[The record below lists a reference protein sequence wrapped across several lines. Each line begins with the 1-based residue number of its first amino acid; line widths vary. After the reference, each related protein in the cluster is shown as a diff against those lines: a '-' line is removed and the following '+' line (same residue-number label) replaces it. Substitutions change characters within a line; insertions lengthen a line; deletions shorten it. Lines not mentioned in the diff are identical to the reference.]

1 MAQHTQSP
9 KPGDLLAAAATTP
22 LSSHQNEEVPWLCPC
37 GHTNDATAKRCS
49 GPGNSLTGRCMA
61 WKGGQ
66 RNPKPYFT
74 KIKVGRHPITSSSR
88 GLYINTYILCCRRIF
103 CQRYSTRRRTNQKPR
118 LQRLSSNSCL
128 TPRTYLARGVF
139 SRAQR
144 QASARDPIP
153 TLRGNTTRRTSSTR
167 RVRLATTTRLISYQ
181 QRDRTFMRIPLE
193 KMRTTAGRC
202 KSIDFQAGSL
212 ST

>member
-1 MAQHTQSP
+1 MSLPPDRCSTSLPGRTTPLEDDQALLDSAPVTLEKSPLMAQHTQSP

-118 LQRLSSNSCL
+118 LQRLS
-128 TPRTYLARGVF
+128 
-139 SRAQR
+139 
-144 QASARDPIP
+144 
-153 TLRGNTTRRTSSTR
+153 
-167 RVRLATTTRLISYQ
+167 
-181 QRDRTFMRIPLE
+181 
-193 KMRTTAGRC
+193 
-202 KSIDFQAGSL
+202 
-212 ST
+212 